1 MNFARKLSIPI
12 LVWMGIGLLVLVA
25 FVAGRMTGRTPVTAV
40 AHNDQ
45 VLDKSDSQ
53 TVQMYTCSMHPHVR
67 SPNPNDKCPICGMDL
82 IPVPSDGDDHGD
94 GELPQL
100 RLSPRA
106 VALMNIQTWP
116 AERRTIEV
124 PVRLF
129 GRIEADETRLRSIAA
144 WVPGRLDR
152 LYVDFTGVQVQQGDP
167 MVEIYSPRLIAAQE
181 ELLQA
186 RRGAEDLQR
195 SGLEIIR
202 ETSEATLLA
211 SREKLRLLG
220 LAPEQIEQIE
230 RAGKVTDHLVIHA
243 PVGGVVTERLAT
255 QGAYVETGHPI
266 YRIADLSQVWV
277 NLEVYESDLQW
288 LQLGQEAVFTTE
300 AFPGEQF
307 TGQIAFIH
315 PVLDQATR
323 TVRVRLNAPN
333 PDGRLKPGMF
343 ARGTVHARIGTLP
356 LPVQPEPQF
365 SDQPPLIGDV
375 PEREPA
381 PAAHPDHKQESHDLH
396 QVQAQPLPPRHP
408 EHDLDTDLLP
418 LVIPAS
424 APLLTGRRAVVYVR
438 LPETERPTFEARNVV
453 LGPRAGDY
461 YLVREGL
468 AEGELVVT
476 HGNFK
481 IDSELQIRGRPSMM
495 APEGG
500 APPAHDHGSLS
511 QRREKAPALDVPA
524 EFRESLAPVYAHY
537 LEAQTALAADEL
549 AGFQSAAK
557 QMRQAVQE
565 VSAASLSDVANSV
578 WRALARQLQAQSEH
592 IDHISDLESA
602 RTLFGSYSDA
612 ALKLVERYGYFGE
625 EALAVG
631 FCPMAKDKSGGL
643 WLQAGEEIVNP
654 YMGPRMLRCGELLTS
669 NVTNIHPDAINR
681 SLGEVGETRP

>member
-1 MNFARKLSIPI
+1 MKPAQHTWIKYAAVIALA
-12 LVWMGIGLLVLVA
+12 LLVVAA
-25 FVAGRMTGRTPVTAV
+25 FVIGRMTGSRDAPHA
-40 AHNDQ
+40 AHGEQ
-45 VLDKSDSQ
+45 LAETSGSE
-53 TVQMYTCSMHPHVR
+53 TVQMYTCSMHPSVR

-82 IPVPSDGDDHGD
+82 IPVPSDGDDEEG
-94 GELPQL
+94 GERPRL

-106 VALMNIQTWP
+106 VALMNVQTWP
-116 AERRTIEV
+116 AERRAIEV

-129 GRIEADETRLRSIAA
+129 GRIETDETRLRTIAA

-152 LYVDFTGVQVQQGDP
+152 LYVDFTGIEVKPGEP

-186 RRGAEDLQR
+186 RRGAKDLKR

-202 ETSEATLLA
+202 ETSEATLSA

-230 RAGKVTDHLVIHA
+230 QTGQVTDHLVIHA

-255 QGAYVETGHPI
+255 QGAYVETGQPI

-288 LQLGQEAVFTTE
+288 LQLGQEAIFTTE

-307 TGQIAFIH
+307 TGAITFIH
-315 PVLDQATR
+315 PVLNQATR
-323 TVRVRLNAPN
+323 TVRVRLDAPN

-343 ARGTVHARIGTLP
+343 ARGTVHARIGPPPPAP
-356 LPVQPEPQF
+356 LHTEPQF
-365 SDQPPLIGDV
+365 PDQPPVIDRA
-375 PEREPA
+375 PELELALP
-381 PAAHPDHKQESHDLH
+381 AHPGHSPHSPTQHQESTTADQEHGAHKDHTIPSLAPPPP
-396 QVQAQPLPPRHP
+396 AQ
-408 EHDLDTDLLP
+408 EQFLP

-424 APLLTGRRAVVYVR
+424 APLLTGKRAVVYVR
-438 LPETERPTFEARNVV
+438 LPDMERPTFEARDVL

-461 YLVREGL
+461 YVVLEGL
-468 AEGELVVT
+468 AEGEMVVT

-500 APPAHDHGSLS
+500 SPPAHDHGPGAASRS
-511 QRREKAPALDVPA
+511 KEKSPALNVPSG
-524 EFRESLAPVYAHY
+524 FRESLAPVYSHY
-537 LEAQTALAADEL
+537 LEAQIALAADEL

-557 QMRQAVQE
+557 RMHKAVQGI
-565 VSAASLSDVANSV
+565 SAETLSHDANSV
-578 WRALARQLQAQSEH
+578 WRRLAGEMQSQHEH
-592 IDHISDLESA
+592 LDHVSDLDAA
-602 RTLFGSYSDA
+602 RTLFGTYSGAVLDLA
-612 ALKLVERYGYFGE
+612 ERFGYPGE
-625 EALAVG
+625 EPLAIG

-654 YMGPRMLRCGELLTS
+654 YMGQRMLRCGELLAT
-669 NVTNIHPDAINR
+669 THNR
-681 SLGEVGETRP
+681 